1 MSHRYSFN
9 NYHKFVAEN
18 QGVEKTCNARV
29 ADKLDCK
36 GCKFE
41 KACYDFLR
49 KEFPN
54 VHLHDR

>member
-1 MSHRYSFN
+1 MSNSHSFD

-18 QGVEKTCNARV
+18 QGVEETCRSRV
-29 ADKLDCK
+29 AVKLDCE

-41 KACYDFLR
+41 KACHDFLR

-54 VHLHDR
+54 VYLYNR